1 MSKEFEIGLN
11 LLKKV
16 QPSLEDLLNTQD
28 RLIARKIVNS
38 IINPITA
45 SAYQLKVG
53 EGPGRDELLPNV
65 LQLVRLM
72 RDMDD
77 IESLKSVVK
86 ELLSTLRSVN
96 GT

>member
-11 LLKKV
+11 LLRKV

-28 RLIARKIVNS
+28 RLSARKIVNS

-53 EGPGRDELLPNV
+53 DGPHRDELLPDL
-65 LQLVRLM
+65 LQLVKLM

-77 IESLKSVVK
+77 IQALKDVTRN
-86 ELLSTLRSVN
+86 LLNTLKNVN
-96 GT
+96 GS